1 MTDRL
6 RAFYDHLVLDRPWAV
21 LVFLVAVVVAMVTQ
35 AGNFRLDASSDSL
48 LLEGD
53 EDLRYYRKVL
63 EQYGTRD
70 FLFVTYN
77 PDAPML
83 DPATLERH
91 IAWDI
96 GAAAVADIL
105 SGRFD
110 ATLVKSGYSRLV
122 VDCNRDLADET
133 SIPQVSDGVPIPG
146 NRTLTGAEAAARA
159 GQIMLPYHAEIE
171 RLLDEDRDPPLHA
184 FVSVHSFTPVFD
196 GLPRPWQVAALWNR
210 DGRLA
215 LPFMA
220 ALTARGDVTVGD
232 NQPYSARNNFGYTVH
247 RHGELRDLPHLLVEI
262 RQDLIADGDGVIR
275 WAAIVGDA
283 LRAAFDSLPP

>member
-1 MTDRL
+1 MSGSARPLPREADGLPALLGPADPPPFSVANAGGRGRALFVCDHASNRMPAALGTLGLAGDRL
-6 RAFYDHLVLDRPWAV
+6 
-21 LVFLVAVVVAMVTQ
+21 Q
-35 AGNFRLDASSDSL
+35 
-48 LLEGD
+48 E
-53 EDLRYYRKVL
+53 
-63 EQYGTRD
+63 
-70 FLFVTYN
+70 
-77 PDAPML
+77 
-83 DPATLERH
+83 H

-110 ATLVKSGYSRLV
+110 APLVKSGYSRLV
-122 VDCNRDLADET
+122 IDCNRDLADET
-133 SIPQVSDGVPIPG
+133 SIPHMSDMVPIPG
-146 NRTLTGAEAAARA
+146 NRTLAGAEAAARA

-171 RLLDEDRDPPLHA
+171 RLLDEERDPPLRA

-196 GLPRPWQVAALWNR
+196 GRPRPWQVSALWNR

-220 ALTARGDVTVGD
+220 ALAARGDVTVGD

-247 RHGELRDLPHLLVEI
+247 RHGELRGLPHLLVEI
-262 RQDLIADGDGVIR
+262 RQDLIADGEGVIR

-283 LRAAFDSLPP
+283 LAAAFDSLQP